1 MVSEKYDKDKLR
13 ELIEKLS
20 DVRGRATELIS
31 VYIPA
36 GYDPNAVQRQ
46 LEGEVSTAKNIKSTS
61 TRKNVTESLEKI
73 IRALKDYKVSPP
85 NGAALF
91 AGNISDV
98 EGQSDIQIWEVEPPE
113 EVRIRLYRCDKEFV
127 LEPLEVMLEAG
138 EIYALLVMDR
148 KEATVGRLVGKKI
161 EMLQNMSSGIPSKV
175 RAGGQSSQRFHRITE
190 GLTKDFYKRIANEMK
205 TWFYEEE
212 KLAGILIGGPI
223 PTKDEFVEGAYLP
236 TILQDKIIGV
246 KDQGDTSESGLK
258 ELVEL
263 SQDTLADQ
271 EIIYEKKLLERFF
284 DNLGAKSDMTP
295 YHYDDVKKALNFGAV
310 ELLIM
315 SKDYDKEKA
324 KELKEIA
331 GNMGTAVEFVS
342 TETEEGK
349 QFMNLGG
356 VGAIQRFG
364 F

>member
-1 MVSEKYDKDKLR
+1 MVSEKYNKDKLQ
-13 ELIEKLS
+13 ELLEKLS
-20 DVRGRATELIS
+20 SFRGRATELIS
-31 VYIPA
+31 VYIPS

-73 IRALKDYKVSPP
+73 IRALKDYKVAPP
-85 NGAALF
+85 NGAVLF
-91 AGNISDV
+91 AGNVSDI
-98 EGQSDIQIWEVEPPE
+98 EGQSDIQIWEIEPPE

-127 LEPLEVMLEAG
+127 LDHLEAMLEVG

-205 TWFYEEE
+205 NWFYEEE

-236 TILQDKIIGV
+236 TVLQDKIIGV

-258 ELVEL
+258 ELVKL
-263 SQDTLADQ
+263 SQDVLDDQ
-271 EIIYEKKLLERFF
+271 EIIREKKLLEKFF
-284 DNLGAKSDMTP
+284 DNLGAKPNMTP
-295 YHYDDVKKALNFGAV
+295 YHYEDVKKALNFGAV
-310 ELLIM
+310 DILIF

-324 KELKEIA
+324 SELKTIA
-331 GNMGTAVEFVS
+331 ESMGTTVEMVS

-356 VGAIQRFG
+356 IGAIQRFN